1 MTESRPV
8 QKSLPH
14 ELVDRFADE
23 VPVPGL
29 RLVEGGLKPPPAPI
43 GGRMVRVMIQ
53 YAEGALDP

>member
-14 ELVDRFADE
+14 ELVDRFASE
-23 VPVPGL
+23 VAPPGL
-29 RLVEGGLKPPPAPI
+29 RAVGLGLEPRPAPI

-53 YAEGALDP
+53 YAEGVLDR

>member
-14 ELVDRFADE
+14 ELIDRFASE
-23 VPVPGL
+23 VAPPGL
-29 RLVEGGLKPPPAPI
+29 RAVGPEDRPAPV

-53 YAEGALDP
+53 YAEGPLDP